1 MYPFFMHI
9 GGFVF
14 IFPNKNNI
22 ILKNGKNFNKWGV
35 QKSINWK
42 SRVAENDF

>member
-1 MYPFFMHI
+1 MYPFFIQI

-22 ILKNGKNFNKWGV
+22 ILKNGKNFNKEAFKN
-35 QKSINWK
+35 QLI
-42 SRVAENDF
+42 ENRG